1 VTENR
6 FDTAATDW
14 DKEKL
19 RIELAKAISSRI
31 ALLPLHDD
39 MRAMGVMHHGLN
51 REKLTGNLKRLG
63 FSSIHVNTVHT
74 IRRKNSQGDEKPY
87 PVFLLTALKEKQ

>member
-14 DKEKL
+14 DKENR
-19 RIELAKAISSRI
+19 RIELAKAISSQI

-39 MRAMGVMHHGLN
+39 MRAMEYGCAV
-51 REKLTGNLKRLG
+51 LTHQIRLSI
-63 FSSIHVNTVHT
+63 SSRSIVK
-74 IRRKNSQGDEKPY
+74 ILEIS
-87 PVFLLTALKEKQ
+87 